1 VRRALAGALA
11 SLALALVPLA
21 SLALAHVPLAS
32 LALAHVP
39 TATAAADVTSA
50 PVRHVR
56 VGDVSLA
63 YRSIGRGAPVVMIMG
78 LGGTMDAWLPELV
91 QRIGAG
97 RRVVLFDNRG
107 TGRSSAGRKPITV
120 TTMAGDTDRLIHALH
135 LGRPDVVGWSMG
147 GFIAQRLVL
156 GHPRDVDHLVL
167 AATSGGGPT
176 ATLPRPDAVAT
187 LVGGGF
193 PLSVVGLLFPLPSQ
207 QAAAAF
213 YARSIVRWS
222 EFDLSVPPDVL
233 TAQLA
238 TSLAWFAH
246 GAAFRRIRARTLVGG
261 GLEDELIPPA
271 NERVLARGIP
281 GAKLVLYPDA
291 AHGFLA
297 QDWRSFA
304 RHVTRLFRG
313 S

>member
-11 SLALALVPLA
+11 SLALALFPLA
-21 SLALAHVPLAS
+21 SLALALVPA
-32 LALAHVP
+32 AA
-39 TATAAADVTSA
+39 AAADVTSA

-193 PLSVVGLLFPLPSQ
+193 PFSVVGLLFPLPSQ

-222 EFDLSVPPDVL
+222 EFDLTVPPDVL

-246 GAAFRRIRARTLVGG
+246 GAAFRRIRARTRVGG
-261 GLEDELIPPA
+261 GLDDELIPPA